1 MSEIK
6 AFAPVKLVY
15 GIIFSEEPYFRKAQ
29 AHLIELHGRMDLE
42 SPSFDF
48 DLTDYYKKQMGQDL
62 QRRFMTFQELIR
74 PEELSE
80 IKVRANH
87 LEEDIKKECREERR
101 IVNIDPGY
109 ITSSAL
115 IMATAKDFSHR
126 IPLQQGIYAHLEFL
140 FGKTGIRTLDWTY
153 PDLRRE
159 VCQKFFL
166 EARRVYLAQLK
177 ILSRGS

>member
-6 AFAPVKLVY
+6 PFAPVKLVY

-29 AHLIELHGRMDLE
+29 AHLIELHGRVDLE

-48 DLTDYYKKQMGQDL
+48 NLTDYYEKQMGPDL
-62 QRRFMTFQELIR
+62 QRRFMTFERLIE

-80 IKVRANH
+80 IKVRANR
-87 LEEDIKKECREERR
+87 LEEKIREENQEERR

-126 IPLQQGIYAHLEFL
+126 IPLQWGIYAHLEFL
-140 FGKTGIRTLDWTY
+140 FGKTGIRTLAWTY

-159 VCQKFFL
+159 DCQKFFL

-177 ILSRGS
+177 MASRGS